1 MLTEAQR
8 EKRKAYIGS
17 SDLPTIAGADPFR
30 NIADLYLEKRG
41 LLEER
46 AGDAHTRRGQR
57 MEPVILDWFEERM
70 SVTLAKDIWIDDGES
85 FCANLDGAILA
96 DGETYNGDPSE
107 IVSPVE
113 AKSTKW
119 IELWGEEVSDVPVP
133 VIVQVSWQMFL
144 AGKQCRRAFAPVLW
158 PKFRDFGF
166 VIPPVILRDDELIE
180 ELELAARDFLDC
192 VRTGRQPEDVTPH
205 LESLKRVKREPETVL
220 SLDAEQ
226 SLEIEAYW
234 NGGRYCEECGWFGH
248 QKRLIKEERCPNC
261 GAAPCRPRSRQHY
274 KDKENSA
281 RADSEAFHAK
291 VVSMLGAAEAA
302 RLIDGAMFTYSSVRS
317 ARQTDED
324 LLQHKLASLQDCI
337 VRAAE
342 QIKSGAPG
350 EALSVLS
357 SLDAEAI
364 YDAVVSQG
372 SHRRLFFKK
381 APKVKVRRARR

>member
-1 MLTEAQR
+1 
-8 EKRKAYIGS
+8 
-17 SDLPTIAGADPFR
+17 
-30 NIADLYLEKRG
+30 
-41 LLEER
+41 
-46 AGDAHTRRGQR
+46 
-57 MEPVILDWFEERM
+57 
-70 SVTLAKDIWIDDGES
+70 
-85 FCANLDGAILA
+85 
-96 DGETYNGDPSE
+96 
-107 IVSPVE
+107 
-113 AKSTKW
+113 
-119 IELWGEEVSDVPVP
+119 
-133 VIVQVSWQMFL
+133 MFL
-144 AGKQCRRAFAPVLW
+144 AGKQCRRGFAPVLW
-158 PKFRDFGF
+158 PKYRDFGF
-166 VIPPVILRDDELIE
+166 VIPPVILRDDELIA

-234 NGGRYCEECGWFGH
+234 SAGMFCEECGWFGH
-248 QKRLIKEERCPNC
+248 KQLLDGDDCPKC
-261 GAAPCRPRSRQHY
+261 HTPSVRARSRQYY
-274 KDKENSA
+274 KDRENSA
-281 RADSEAFHAK
+281 KADSEAFHAK

-342 QIKSGAPG
+342 QIKSGVPG

-364 YDAVVSQG
+364 YDAVVTQG
-372 SHRRLFFKK
+372 SHRRLFYKK
-381 APKVKVRRARR
+381 APKVKVRRAR